1 MKNIFTLYKDQKGFT
16 LVEVLIA
23 LFLFALIMGIVSQ
36 SILSGG
42 MYYQYVVTKSDAVQN
57 ARIALLRIAD
67 EAREANTVEVLSAV
81 NNTGDKLKLTFQSD
95 TGTESTIEYRLNGNH
110 LQRNQNVV
118 AYGIQQLNF
127 QRSGRMLTIEIKS
140 GDYPLK
146 TSVYLR
152 NVKQ

>member
-1 MKNIFTLYKDQKGFT
+1 MRNIFFFSKNQDGFT
-16 LVEVLIA
+16 LAEVLIA
-23 LFLFALIMGIVSQ
+23 LFIFALIMGIVSQ
-36 SILSGG
+36 SILSSG
-42 MYYQYVVTKSDAVQN
+42 MYYQYVVAKSDAVQN
-57 ARIALLRIAD
+57 ARIALLRLAN
-67 EAREANTVEVLSAV
+67 EAREAEKVEVIST
-81 NNTGDKLKLTFQSD
+81 NDELTLIFQKD
-95 TGTESTIEYRLNGNH
+95 EVVETIRYYLNGNQ

>member
-1 MKNIFTLYKDQKGFT
+1 MRNIFFFSKNEDGFT

-23 LFLFALIMGIVSQ
+23 LFIFALIMGIVSQ
-36 SILSGG
+36 SILSSG

-57 ARIALLRIAD
+57 ARIALLRIAN
-67 EAREANTVEVLSAV
+67 EAKEANTVEVLSAV

-95 TGTESTIEYRLNGNH
+95 MGTESIQYYLNGNQ

-140 GDYPLK
+140 GSYPLK

>member
-1 MKNIFTLYKDQKGFT
+1 MRNIFFFSKNQDGFT
-16 LVEVLIA
+16 LAEVLIA
-23 LFLFALIMGIVSQ
+23 LFIFALIMGIVSQ
-36 SILSGG
+36 SILSSG

-57 ARIALLRIAD
+57 ARIALLRIAN
-67 EAREANTVEVLSAV
+67 EAKEANTVEVLPAV
-81 NNTGDKLKLTFQSD
+81 NNTGDKLKLTLQGD
-95 TGTESTIEYRLNGNH
+95 TGMEPIQYYLNGNQ

-140 GDYPLK
+140 GNYPLK

>member
-1 MKNIFTLYKDQKGFT
+1 MRKIFFFFKNQDGFT
-16 LVEVLIA
+16 LAEVLIA
-23 LFLFALIMGIVSQ
+23 LFIFALIMGIVPQ
-36 SILSGG
+36 SILNSG

-67 EAREANTVEVLSAV
+67 EAREAEVISTNGGHQLI
-81 NNTGDKLKLTFQSD
+81 FQKD
-95 TGTESTIEYRLNGNH
+95 EGGETIRYYLNGNQ